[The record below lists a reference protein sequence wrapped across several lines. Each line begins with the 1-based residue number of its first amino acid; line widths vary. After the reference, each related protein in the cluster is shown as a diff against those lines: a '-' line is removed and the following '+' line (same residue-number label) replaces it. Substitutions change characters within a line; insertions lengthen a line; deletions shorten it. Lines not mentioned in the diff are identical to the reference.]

1 MCNPLAIGIAVGGAQ
16 AVTGIAEQN
25 RAHRAR
31 VDAVNRSNA
40 MARQKYIN
48 DITISAFNDQ
58 RKGEVFTAQL
68 QADAAARSAYYNKKN
83 INQIE
88 ANRASEAAQAEL
100 REKVNKTMFES
111 QTNLAKAIQAQG
123 SILASGQQSGQSM
136 MLTLD
141 QAEREFGFEQAQL
154 DATVYDA
161 TRAYGIKQF
170 GIDLD
175 QYSSNV
181 SAFNAITTT
190 ASVAPSASFK
200 TIQPIKQKAPPK
212 PSPLGPILGGISTAI
227 GTAGTLGGENYF
239 KDNFFSNNSSNLTQS
254 YIV

>member
-1 MCNPLAIGIAVGGAQ
+1 MCTTLAFSIGLGAAKAVS
-16 AVTGIAEQN
+16 GIAEQN
-25 RAHRAR
+25 RAHRAQ

-48 DITISAFNDQ
+48 DITISAYNDQ

-68 QADAAARSAYYNKKN
+68 QADAASRSAYYRQKN

-88 ANRASEAAQAEL
+88 ANRASEANQAEL

-141 QAEREFGFEQAQL
+141 QAEREFGFTQAQL

-175 QYSSNV
+175 QYGSNV
-181 SAFNAITTT
+181 TAFNNITTT
-190 ASVAPSASFK
+190 AAVAPSASFK
-200 TIQPIKQKAPPK
+200 TIRPIKQAAPSK
-212 PSPLGPILGGISTAI
+212 PSILGPILGGISTTLSAGKTI
-227 GTAGTLGGENYF
+227 GGDKFWQDT
-239 KDNFFSNNSSNLTQS
+239 FSS
-254 YIV
+254 

>member
-1 MCNPLAIGIAVGGAQ
+1 MCNPLAIGIGLGGAQ
-16 AVTGIAEQN
+16 AITGIAEQN
-25 RAHRAR
+25 RAHRAQ

-48 DITISAFNDQ
+48 DITISAYNDQ

-88 ANRASEAAQAEL
+88 ANRASEAAQSEL

-111 QTNLAKAIQAQG
+111 QTNLAKAVQAQG

-141 QAEREFGFEQAQL
+141 QVEREFGFEQAQL

-161 TRAYGIKQF
+161 TRSYGIKQF

-181 SAFNAITTT
+181 SALNSITTT

-200 TIQPIKQKAPPK
+200 TIQPIKQNAPKK
-212 PSPLGPILGGISTAI
+212 PSPLGPILGGIGTAI
-227 GTAGTLGGENYF
+227 GTAGTLGGEGYF
-239 KDNFFSNNSSNLTQS
+239 EQFF
-254 YIV
+254 

>member
-1 MCNPLAIGIAVGGAQ
+1 MDPAQLKANFEEQIGKTDTQ
-16 AVTGIAEQN
+16 IAEL
-25 RAHRAR
+25 
-31 VDAVNRSNA
+31 
-40 MARQKYIN
+40 
-48 DITISAFNDQ
+48 
-58 RKGEVFTAQL
+58 E
-68 QADAAARSAYYNKKN
+68 
-83 INQIE
+83 
-88 ANRASEAAQAEL
+88 
-100 REKVNKTMFES
+100 
-111 QTNLAKAIQAQG
+111 TNLAKAIQAQG
-123 SILASGQQSGQSM
+123 TILASGQQSGQSM

-200 TIQPIKQKAPPK
+200 TIRPVEQKAPPK